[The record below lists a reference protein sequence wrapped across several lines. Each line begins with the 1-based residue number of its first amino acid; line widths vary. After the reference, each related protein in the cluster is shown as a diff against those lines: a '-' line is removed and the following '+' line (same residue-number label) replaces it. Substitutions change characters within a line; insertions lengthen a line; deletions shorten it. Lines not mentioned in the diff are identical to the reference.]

1 MRDFS
6 AAFDAGDTMDENKKR
21 PNLEMLG
28 TNELPTDIEG
38 GRILPINLVGEMK
51 RSFISYAMA
60 VIISRALPDVRDGLK
75 PVHRRILYA
84 MDELSMQPD
93 KPFRKSARL
102 VGDVL
107 GKYHPHG
114 DTAVYDAMVRL
125 AQPFSTRYPLVE
137 GHGNFGSVD
146 GDPAAAMRYTEARM
160 SRLTLEMLRDLD
172 KNTVDFYP
180 NFDETLMQPA
190 VLPARYPNLL
200 VNGSNGIAV
209 GMATNIPPHNLG
221 EAIDACTAMID
232 NPDITIDELMN
243 YIPGPDFPTGG
254 VIMGDVGIRHAYFTG
269 RGKILVR
276 AKSEIEQYKADRSR
290 IIVTEIP
297 YQVNKAKLVEKI
309 AELVHEKRVDGIS
322 DLRDESSRAGMRIV
336 IELKKDVN
344 ANVVLNNLYKHT
356 QLQDT
361 FGVIMIALVN
371 GEPKVLN
378 LREMLYHYIA
388 HQKDVVTRR
397 TQFDLDKARE
407 RLHILEGLMIA
418 LDNIDEVIA
427 IIKASANG
435 AEAKERLIARFGFSE
450 RQAQAIL
457 DMRLQRL
464 TGLEREKLEAEYG
477 ELKRT
482 VEYLAS
488 LLADEGK
495 LMGVVKDEMLEIR
508 RRFADPRRTEIT
520 KLVEDIDMD
529 DIIQE
534 EDMVVTCTHHGYIK
548 RIAEA
553 TYRTQRRGGVGVSA
567 GATREEDFLEDIF
580 VTSTHSFIM
589 FFTNKGR
596 AFRIKCY
603 SIPEASRTA
612 KGTPIVNLLQLQ
624 TGEFVTA
631 AFPIG
636 KQTEGGYLVLC
647 TRQGIIKKTPL
658 SDFSNIRKGGMIA
671 QNLREGDELISVA
684 LSEGDDEFIIGTRDG
699 MSIRF
704 SEQDV
709 RAMGR
714 NASGVRAIKLSE
726 GDCVVDMS
734 KVKPGSCVVAIT
746 ENGMGKRT
754 DAEAYRIQGRAGKGI
769 IAMNITEKT
778 GKLVCLKVSEGNE
791 DLMLIRDDGVVIRV
805 PIDTI
810 SVISRNTQGVRLMKI
825 DEGHRVAS
833 VALAPHND
841 DEPQQD
847 GEADDAETTADAADE
862 NIATE
867 NPGAAV
873 DGFDESGT
881 PENA

>member
-1 MRDFS
+1 
-6 AAFDAGDTMDENKKR
+6 MDENKKR

-28 TNELPTDIEG
+28 TNELPTDVEG

-221 EAIDACTAMID
+221 EAVDACAAMID

-495 LMGVVKDEMLEIR
+495 LMSVVKDEMLEIR

-520 KLVEDIDMD
+520 KIVEDIDMD

-553 TYRTQRRGGVGVSA
+553 TYRTQRRGGVGISA

-580 VTSTHSFIM
+580 VTSTHSYIM

-636 KQTEGGYLVLC
+636 RQTEGGYLVLC
-647 TRQGIIKKTPL
+647 TRQGVIKKTPL
-658 SDFSNIRKGGMIA
+658 SDFSNIRKGGLIA

-684 LSEGDDEFIIGTRDG
+684 LSAGDDEFIIGTRDG

-709 RAMGR
+709 RSMGR

-734 KVKPGSCVVAIT
+734 MVKPGSCVIAIT

-754 DAEAYRIQGRAGKGI
+754 EEDAYRVQGRAGKGI

-805 PIDTI
+805 PVDTI

-841 DEPQQD
+841 DEPQKGGEESD
-847 GEADDAETTADAADE
+847 GEISNANANADSGKTAPSDTAENSD
-862 NIATE
+862 
-867 NPGAAV
+867 
-873 DGFDESGT
+873 T
-881 PENA
+881 PEDLR

>member
-1 MRDFS
+1 
-6 AAFDAGDTMDENKKR
+6 
-21 PNLEMLG
+21 MLG
-28 TNELPTDIEG
+28 TNELPTDVEG

-221 EAIDACTAMID
+221 EAVDACAAMID

-495 LMGVVKDEMLEIR
+495 LMSVVKDEMLEIR

-520 KLVEDIDMD
+520 KIVEDIDMD

-553 TYRTQRRGGVGVSA
+553 TYRTQRRGGVGISA

-580 VTSTHSFIM
+580 VTSTHSYIM

-636 KQTEGGYLVLC
+636 RQTEGGYLVLC
-647 TRQGIIKKTPL
+647 TRQGVIKKTPL
-658 SDFSNIRKGGMIA
+658 SDFSNIRKGGLIA

-684 LSEGDDEFIIGTRDG
+684 LSAGDDEFIIGTRDG

-709 RAMGR
+709 RSMGR

-734 KVKPGSCVVAIT
+734 MVKPGSCVIAIT

-754 DAEAYRIQGRAGKGI
+754 EEDAYRVQGRAGKGI

-805 PIDTI
+805 PVDTI

-833 VALAPHND
+833 VTLAPHND
-841 DEPQQD
+841 DEPQKGGEESD
-847 GEADDAETTADAADE
+847 GEISNANANADSAETAPSDTAE
-862 NIATE
+862 NS
-867 NPGAAV
+867 
-873 DGFDESGT
+873 DT
-881 PENA
+881 PEDLR

>member
-1 MRDFS
+1 
-6 AAFDAGDTMDENKKR
+6 MDENKKR

-28 TNELPTDIEG
+28 TNELPTDVEG

-51 RSFISYAMA
+51 RSFISYTMA

-114 DTAVYDAMVRL
+114 DKAVYDAMVRL

-221 EAIDACTAMID
+221 EAVDACAAMID

-495 LMGVVKDEMLEIR
+495 LMSVVKDEMLEIR

-520 KLVEDIDMD
+520 KIVEDIDMD

-553 TYRTQRRGGVGVSA
+553 TYRTQRRGGVGISA

-580 VTSTHSFIM
+580 VTSTHSYIM

-636 KQTEGGYLVLC
+636 RQTEGGYLVLC
-647 TRQGIIKKTPL
+647 TRQGVIKKTPL
-658 SDFSNIRKGGMIA
+658 SDFSNIRKGGLIA

-684 LSEGDDEFIIGTRDG
+684 LSAGDDEFIIGTRDG

-709 RAMGR
+709 RSMGR

-734 KVKPGSCVVAIT
+734 MVKPGSCVIAIT

-754 DAEAYRIQGRAGKGI
+754 EEDAYRVQGRAGKGI

-805 PIDTI
+805 PVDTI

-841 DEPQQD
+841 DEPQKGGEESD
-847 GEADDAETTADAADE
+847 GEISNANANADSAETAPSDTAE
-862 NIATE
+862 NS
-867 NPGAAV
+867 
-873 DGFDESGT
+873 DT
-881 PENA
+881 PEDLR

>member
-1 MRDFS
+1 
-6 AAFDAGDTMDENKKR
+6 MDENKKR

-28 TNELPTDIEG
+28 TNELPTDVEG

-172 KNTVDFYP
+172 KDTVDFYP

-221 EAIDACTAMID
+221 EAVDACAAMID

-495 LMGVVKDEMLEIR
+495 LMSVVKDEMLEIR

-520 KLVEDIDMD
+520 KIVEDIDMD

-553 TYRTQRRGGVGVSA
+553 TYRTQRRGGVGISA

-580 VTSTHSFIM
+580 VTSTHSYIM

-636 KQTEGGYLVLC
+636 RQTEGGYLVLC
-647 TRQGIIKKTPL
+647 TRQGVIKKTPL
-658 SDFSNIRKGGMIA
+658 SDFSNIRKGGLIA

-684 LSEGDDEFIIGTRDG
+684 LSAGDDEFIIGTRDG

-709 RAMGR
+709 RSMGR

-734 KVKPGSCVVAIT
+734 MVKPGSCVIAIT

-754 DAEAYRIQGRAGKGI
+754 EEDAYRVQGRAGKGI

-805 PIDTI
+805 PVDTI

-841 DEPQQD
+841 DEPQKGGEESD
-847 GEADDAETTADAADE
+847 GEISNANANADSAETAPSDTAE
-862 NIATE
+862 NS
-867 NPGAAV
+867 
-873 DGFDESGT
+873 DT
-881 PENA
+881 PEDLR

>member
-1 MRDFS
+1 
-6 AAFDAGDTMDENKKR
+6 MDENKKR

-28 TNELPTDIEG
+28 TNELPTDVEG

-221 EAIDACTAMID
+221 EAVDACAAMID

-520 KLVEDIDMD
+520 KIVEDIDMD

-553 TYRTQRRGGVGVSA
+553 TYRTQRRGGVGISA

-580 VTSTHSFIM
+580 VTSTHSYIM
-589 FFTNKGR
+589 FFTNRGR

-636 KQTEGGYLVLC
+636 RQTEGGYLVLC
-647 TRQGIIKKTPL
+647 TRQGVIKKTPL
-658 SDFSNIRKGGMIA
+658 SDFSNIRKGGLIA

-684 LSEGDDEFIIGTRDG
+684 LSAGDDEFIIGTRDG

-709 RAMGR
+709 RSMGR

-734 KVKPGSCVVAIT
+734 MVKPGSCVIAIT

-754 DAEAYRIQGRAGKGI
+754 EEDAYRVQGRAGKGI

-805 PIDTI
+805 PVDTI

-841 DEPQQD
+841 DEPQKGGEESD
-847 GEADDAETTADAADE
+847 GEISNANDNADSAETAPSDAQE
-862 NIATE
+862 NS
-867 NPGAAV
+867 
-873 DGFDESGT
+873 DT
-881 PENA
+881 PEDLR

>member
-1 MRDFS
+1 
-6 AAFDAGDTMDENKKR
+6 MDENKKR

-28 TNELPTDIEG
+28 TNELPTDVEG

-209 GMATNIPPHNLG
+209 SMATNIPPHNLG
-221 EAIDACTAMID
+221 EAVDACAAMID

-520 KLVEDIDMD
+520 KIVEDIDMD

-553 TYRTQRRGGVGVSA
+553 TYRTQRRGGVGISA

-580 VTSTHSFIM
+580 VTSTHSYIM

-636 KQTEGGYLVLC
+636 RQTEGGYLVLC
-647 TRQGIIKKTPL
+647 TRQGVIKKTPL
-658 SDFSNIRKGGMIA
+658 SDFSNIRKGGLIA

-684 LSEGDDEFIIGTRDG
+684 LSAGDDEFIIGTRDG

-709 RAMGR
+709 RSMGR

-734 KVKPGSCVVAIT
+734 MVKPGSCVIAIT

-754 DAEAYRIQGRAGKGI
+754 EEDAYRVQGRAGKGI

-805 PIDTI
+805 PVDTI

-841 DEPQQD
+841 DEPQKGGKESD
-847 GEADDAETTADAADE
+847 GEISNANENADSAETAPSDAPEIPD
-862 NIATE
+862 ATE
-867 NPGAAV
+867 PPDAP
-873 DGFDESGT
+873 ET
-881 PENA
+881 PDTTENL

>member
-1 MRDFS
+1 
-6 AAFDAGDTMDENKKR
+6 MDENKKR

-28 TNELPTDIEG
+28 TNELPTDVEG

-114 DTAVYDAMVRL
+114 NTAVYDAMVRL

-221 EAIDACTAMID
+221 EAVDACAAMID

-427 IIKASANG
+427 IIKASATG

-520 KLVEDIDMD
+520 KIVEDIDMD

-553 TYRTQRRGGVGVSA
+553 TYRTQRRGGVGISA

-580 VTSTHSFIM
+580 VTSTHSYIM

-636 KQTEGGYLVLC
+636 RQTEGGYLVLC
-647 TRQGIIKKTPL
+647 TRQGVIKKTPL
-658 SDFSNIRKGGMIA
+658 SDFSNIRKGGLIA

-684 LSEGDDEFIIGTRDG
+684 LSAGDDEFIIGTRDG

-709 RAMGR
+709 RSMGR

-734 KVKPGSCVVAIT
+734 MVKPGSCVIAIT

-754 DAEAYRIQGRAGKGI
+754 EEDAYRVQGRAGKGI

-805 PIDTI
+805 PVDTI

-841 DEPQQD
+841 DEPQKGGEESD
-847 GEADDAETTADAADE
+847 GEISNANANADSAETAPSDTAE
-862 NIATE
+862 N
-867 NPGAAV
+867 
-873 DGFDESGT
+873 FDT
-881 PENA
+881 PEDLR

>member
-1 MRDFS
+1 
-6 AAFDAGDTMDENKKR
+6 MDENKKR

-28 TNELPTDIEG
+28 TNELPTDVEG

-114 DTAVYDAMVRL
+114 DKAVYDAMVRL

-221 EAIDACTAMID
+221 EAVDACAAMID

-495 LMGVVKDEMLEIR
+495 LMSVVKDEMLEIR

-520 KLVEDIDMD
+520 KIVEDIDMD

-553 TYRTQRRGGVGVSA
+553 TYRTQRRGGVGISA

-580 VTSTHSFIM
+580 VTSTHSYIM

-636 KQTEGGYLVLC
+636 RQTEGGYLVLC
-647 TRQGIIKKTPL
+647 TRQGVIKKTPL
-658 SDFSNIRKGGMIA
+658 SDFSNIRKGGLIA

-684 LSEGDDEFIIGTRDG
+684 LSAGDDEFIIGTRDG

-709 RAMGR
+709 RSMGR

-734 KVKPGSCVVAIT
+734 MVKPGSCVIAIT

-754 DAEAYRIQGRAGKGI
+754 EEDAYRVQGRAGKGI

-805 PIDTI
+805 PVDTI

-841 DEPQQD
+841 DEPQKGGEESD
-847 GEADDAETTADAADE
+847 GEISNANANADSGKTAPSDTAE
-862 NIATE
+862 N
-867 NPGAAV
+867 
-873 DGFDESGT
+873 FDT
-881 PENA
+881 PEDLR

>member
-1 MRDFS
+1 
-6 AAFDAGDTMDENKKR
+6 MDENKKR

-28 TNELPTDIEG
+28 TNELPTDVEG

-75 PVHRRILYA
+75 PVHRRILYT

-114 DTAVYDAMVRL
+114 DKAVYDAMVRL

-221 EAIDACTAMID
+221 EAVDACAAMID

-495 LMGVVKDEMLEIR
+495 LMSVVKDEMLEIR

-520 KLVEDIDMD
+520 KIVEDIDMD

-553 TYRTQRRGGVGVSA
+553 TYRTQRRGGVGISA

-580 VTSTHSFIM
+580 VTSTHSYIM

-636 KQTEGGYLVLC
+636 RQTEGGYLVLC
-647 TRQGIIKKTPL
+647 TRQGVIKKTPL
-658 SDFSNIRKGGMIA
+658 SDFSNIRKGGLIA

-684 LSEGDDEFIIGTRDG
+684 LSAGDDEFIIGTRDG

-709 RAMGR
+709 RSMGR

-734 KVKPGSCVVAIT
+734 MVKPGSCVIAIT

-754 DAEAYRIQGRAGKGI
+754 EEDAYRVQGRAGKGI

-805 PIDTI
+805 PVDTI

-841 DEPQQD
+841 DEPQKGGEESD
-847 GEADDAETTADAADE
+847 GEISNANANADSAETAPSDTAE
-862 NIATE
+862 NS
-867 NPGAAV
+867 
-873 DGFDESGT
+873 DT
-881 PENA
+881 PEDLR

>member
-1 MRDFS
+1 
-6 AAFDAGDTMDENKKR
+6 MDENKKR

-28 TNELPTDIEG
+28 TNELPTDVEG

-114 DTAVYDAMVRL
+114 DMAVYDAMVRL

-221 EAIDACTAMID
+221 EAVDACAAMID

-427 IIKASANG
+427 IIKASATG

-520 KLVEDIDMD
+520 KIVEDIDMD

-553 TYRTQRRGGVGVSA
+553 TYRTQRRGGVGISA

-580 VTSTHSFIM
+580 VTSTHSYIM

-636 KQTEGGYLVLC
+636 RQTEGGYLVLC
-647 TRQGIIKKTPL
+647 TRQGVIKKTPL
-658 SDFSNIRKGGMIA
+658 SDFSNIRKGGLIA

-684 LSEGDDEFIIGTRDG
+684 LSAGDDEFIIGTRDG

-709 RAMGR
+709 RSMGR

-734 KVKPGSCVVAIT
+734 MVKPGSCVIAIT

-754 DAEAYRIQGRAGKGI
+754 EEDAYRVQGRAGKGI

-805 PIDTI
+805 PVDTI

-841 DEPQQD
+841 DEPQKGGEESD
-847 GEADDAETTADAADE
+847 GEISNANADAGKTAPSDTAE
-862 NIATE
+862 NS
-867 NPGAAV
+867 
-873 DGFDESGT
+873 DT
-881 PENA
+881 PEDLR

>member
-1 MRDFS
+1 
-6 AAFDAGDTMDENKKR
+6 MDENKKR

-28 TNELPTDIEG
+28 TNELPTDVEG

-221 EAIDACTAMID
+221 EAVDACAAMID

-520 KLVEDIDMD
+520 KIVEDIDMD

-553 TYRTQRRGGVGVSA
+553 TYRTQRRGGVGISA

-580 VTSTHSFIM
+580 VTSTHSYIM

-636 KQTEGGYLVLC
+636 RQTEGGYLVLC
-647 TRQGIIKKTPL
+647 TRQGVINKTPL
-658 SDFSNIRKGGMIA
+658 SDFSNIRKGGLIA

-684 LSEGDDEFIIGTRDG
+684 LSAGDDEFIIGTRDG

-709 RAMGR
+709 RSMGR

-734 KVKPGSCVVAIT
+734 MVKPGSCVIAIT

-754 DAEAYRIQGRAGKGI
+754 EEDAYRVQGRAGKGI

-805 PIDTI
+805 PVDTI

-841 DEPQQD
+841 DEPQKGGEESD
-847 GEADDAETTADAADE
+847 GEISNANANADSGKTAPSDTAENSD
-862 NIATE
+862 
-867 NPGAAV
+867 
-873 DGFDESGT
+873 T
-881 PENA
+881 PEDLR

>member
-1 MRDFS
+1 
-6 AAFDAGDTMDENKKR
+6 
-21 PNLEMLG
+21 MLG
-28 TNELPTDIEG
+28 TNELPTDVEG

-221 EAIDACTAMID
+221 EAVDACAAMID

-495 LMGVVKDEMLEIR
+495 LMSVVKDEMLEIR

-520 KLVEDIDMD
+520 KIVEDIDMD

-553 TYRTQRRGGVGVSA
+553 TYRTQRRGGVGISA

-580 VTSTHSFIM
+580 VTSTHSYIM

-636 KQTEGGYLVLC
+636 RQTEGGYLVLC
-647 TRQGIIKKTPL
+647 TRQGVIKKTPL
-658 SDFSNIRKGGMIA
+658 SDFSNIRKGGLIA

-684 LSEGDDEFIIGTRDG
+684 LSAGDDEFIIGTRDG

-709 RAMGR
+709 RSMGR

-734 KVKPGSCVVAIT
+734 MVKPGSCVIAIT

-754 DAEAYRIQGRAGKGI
+754 EEDAYRVQGRAGKGI

-805 PIDTI
+805 PVDTI

-841 DEPQQD
+841 DEPQKGGEESD
-847 GEADDAETTADAADE
+847 GEISNANANADSAETAPSDTAE
-862 NIATE
+862 NS
-867 NPGAAV
+867 
-873 DGFDESGT
+873 DT
-881 PENA
+881 PEDLR

>member
-1 MRDFS
+1 
-6 AAFDAGDTMDENKKR
+6 MDENKKR

-28 TNELPTDIEG
+28 TNELPTDVEG

-114 DTAVYDAMVRL
+114 DMAVYDAMVRL

-221 EAIDACTAMID
+221 EAVDACAAMID

-495 LMGVVKDEMLEIR
+495 LMSVVKDEMLEIR

-520 KLVEDIDMD
+520 KIVEDIDMD

-553 TYRTQRRGGVGVSA
+553 TYRTQRRGGVGISA

-580 VTSTHSFIM
+580 VTSTHSYIM

-636 KQTEGGYLVLC
+636 RQTEGGYLVLC
-647 TRQGIIKKTPL
+647 TRQGVIKKTPL
-658 SDFSNIRKGGMIA
+658 SDFSNIRKGGLIA

-684 LSEGDDEFIIGTRDG
+684 LSAGDDEFIIGTRDG

-709 RAMGR
+709 RSMGR

-734 KVKPGSCVVAIT
+734 MVKPGSCVIAIT

-754 DAEAYRIQGRAGKGI
+754 EEDAYRVQGRAGKGI

-805 PIDTI
+805 PVDTI

-841 DEPQQD
+841 DEPQKGGEESD
-847 GEADDAETTADAADE
+847 GEISNANANADSAETAPSDTAE
-862 NIATE
+862 NS
-867 NPGAAV
+867 
-873 DGFDESGT
+873 DT
-881 PENA
+881 PEDLR

>member
-1 MRDFS
+1 
-6 AAFDAGDTMDENKKR
+6 MDENKKR

-28 TNELPTDIEG
+28 TNELPTDVEG

-221 EAIDACTAMID
+221 EAVDACAAMID

-495 LMGVVKDEMLEIR
+495 LMSVVKDEMLEIR

-520 KLVEDIDMD
+520 KIVEDIDMD

-553 TYRTQRRGGVGVSA
+553 TYRTQRRGGVGISA

-580 VTSTHSFIM
+580 VTSTHSYIM

-636 KQTEGGYLVLC
+636 RQTEGGYLVLC
-647 TRQGIIKKTPL
+647 TRQGVIKKTPL
-658 SDFSNIRKGGMIA
+658 SDFSNIRKGGLIA

-684 LSEGDDEFIIGTRDG
+684 LSAGDDEFIIGTRDG

-709 RAMGR
+709 RSMGR

-734 KVKPGSCVVAIT
+734 MVKPGSCVIAIT

-754 DAEAYRIQGRAGKGI
+754 EEDAYRVQGRAGKGI

-805 PIDTI
+805 PVDTI

-841 DEPQQD
+841 DEPQKGGEESD
-847 GEADDAETTADAADE
+847 GEISNANADSAETAPSDTAE
-862 NIATE
+862 NS
-867 NPGAAV
+867 
-873 DGFDESGT
+873 DT
-881 PENA
+881 PEDLR

>member
-1 MRDFS
+1 
-6 AAFDAGDTMDENKKR
+6 MDENKKR

-28 TNELPTDIEG
+28 TNELPTDVEG

-114 DTAVYDAMVRL
+114 DMAVYDAMVRL

-221 EAIDACTAMID
+221 EAVDACAAMID

-427 IIKASANG
+427 IIKASATG

-520 KLVEDIDMD
+520 KIVEDIDMD

-553 TYRTQRRGGVGVSA
+553 TYRTQRRGGVGISA

-580 VTSTHSFIM
+580 VTSTHSYIM

-636 KQTEGGYLVLC
+636 RQTEGGYLVLC
-647 TRQGIIKKTPL
+647 TRQGVIKKTPL
-658 SDFSNIRKGGMIA
+658 SDFSNIRKGGLIA

-684 LSEGDDEFIIGTRDG
+684 LSAGDDEFIIGTRDG

-709 RAMGR
+709 RSMGR

-734 KVKPGSCVVAIT
+734 MVKPGSCVIAIT

-754 DAEAYRIQGRAGKGI
+754 EEDAYRVQGRAGKGI

-805 PIDTI
+805 PVDTI

-841 DEPQQD
+841 DEPQKGGEESD
-847 GEADDAETTADAADE
+847 GEISNANANADSGKTAPSDTAENSD
-862 NIATE
+862 
-867 NPGAAV
+867 
-873 DGFDESGT
+873 T
-881 PENA
+881 PEDLR

>member
-1 MRDFS
+1 
-6 AAFDAGDTMDENKKR
+6 
-21 PNLEMLG
+21 MLG
-28 TNELPTDIEG
+28 TNELPTDVEG

-114 DTAVYDAMVRL
+114 DMAVYDAMVRL

-221 EAIDACTAMID
+221 EAVDACAAMID

-495 LMGVVKDEMLEIR
+495 LMSVVKDEMLEIR

-520 KLVEDIDMD
+520 KIVEDIDMD

-553 TYRTQRRGGVGVSA
+553 TYRTQRRGGVGISA

-580 VTSTHSFIM
+580 VTSTHSYIM

-636 KQTEGGYLVLC
+636 RQTEGGYLVLC
-647 TRQGIIKKTPL
+647 TRQGVIKKTPL
-658 SDFSNIRKGGMIA
+658 SDFSNIRKGGLIA

-684 LSEGDDEFIIGTRDG
+684 LSAGDDEFIIGTRDG

-709 RAMGR
+709 RSMGR

-734 KVKPGSCVVAIT
+734 MVKPGSCVIAIT

-754 DAEAYRIQGRAGKGI
+754 EEDAYRVQGRAGKGI

-805 PIDTI
+805 PVDTI

-841 DEPQQD
+841 DEPQKGGEESD
-847 GEADDAETTADAADE
+847 GEISNANANADSAETAPSDTAE
-862 NIATE
+862 NS
-867 NPGAAV
+867 
-873 DGFDESGT
+873 DT
-881 PENA
+881 PEDLR

>member
-221 EAIDACTAMID
+221 EAIDACAAMID

-847 GEADDAETTADAADE
+847 GEADGDEPTADAADE
-862 NIATE
+862 NIVTE

-873 DGFDESGT
+873 DGLEESDT